1 MKLYYVPAACS
12 LAVHI
17 VLREAGYK
25 FEMEK
30 VDMPAR
36 KTGSGADYWG
46 INPKGYIPALQL
58 DDGAV
63 LTEAAVILQYLADEK
78 PRRNLAPK
86 PRTMERYRLMEWLNF
101 IAAEIHKTL
110 GAFFKFKESM
120 TPEWRQGQLG
130 LVDQR
135 LTALEKM
142 LGANQYVM
150 GDDFSIADAYLF
162 TTLNW
167 THFLQIDLA
176 KWPGLKAYLARVA
189 ERPSV
194 KKALK
199 AEGLSK

>member
-1 MKLYYVPAACS
+1 MKLYYVPGACS

-25 FEMEK
+25 FDMER
-30 VDMPAR
+30 VDMPNK
-36 KTGSGADYWG
+36 KTESGADYLD

-63 LTEAAVILQYLADEK
+63 LTEASVMLQYLADQK

-110 GAFFKFKESM
+110 GAFFKFKQAM
-120 TPEWRQGQLG
+120 TPEWRQAQLG

-135 LTALEKM
+135 FTALEKM
-142 LGANQYVM
+142 LGTKQYVM
-150 GDDFSIADAYLF
+150 GDEFSIADAYLF
-162 TTLNW
+162 TTVNW
-167 THFLQIDLA
+167 THFFQIDLA
-176 KWPGLKAYLARVA
+176 RWPAVQAYMARVGG
-189 ERPSV
+189 RPAV
-194 KKALK
+194 KKAMK
-199 AEGLSK
+199 VEGLAK